1 MSVVVCIG
9 FFSTLFLMRK
19 CEMMDFF
26 LHPESAGLVFLAK
39 GKIAVKSLVGN
50 EMLLSK
56 TDRNHSTSHCPK

>member
-50 EMLLSK
+50 EIG
-56 TDRNHSTSHCPK
+56 RAHV